1 MHTILEDLNWR
12 YATKKFDPDK
22 RVSADN
28 LHIIKESLRL
38 TATSYGLQPLKFILV
53 ESPDLRERLKT
64 ASFGQ
69 RQITDASHMIII
81 CSYIN
86 IDSTHIDEYMEDVAS
101 AQSISIEE
109 TAGFGEYV
117 KQMIVPLSI
126 EEKSSWS
133 SRQAYIAL
141 GQVMHTCASLRIDA
155 TPMEGF
161 DATAYDEILNL
172 EKRNLCATL
181 VCAIGYRHDN
191 DEAQYRTKVRRSS
204 DKMFEII

>member
-69 RQITDASHMIII
+69 TQITDASHMIII

-86 IDSTHIDEYMEDVAS
+86 IDSTHIDAYMEDVAS

-172 EKRNLCATL
+172 EKQNLHATL